1 MTNEYILRKDQR
13 NGDDDIAEHP
23 FQNTVLQNGISAHF
37 YKSSKVVEKVPR

>member
-23 FQNTVLQNGISAHF
+23 FQNTVLQNSIPVYF
-37 YKSSKVVEKVPR
+37 YNSSTALEKVPR